1 MLIFI
6 YKNYIVEAIPIF
18 GLRDVATDIHMN
30 TEIRDRLQSYD
41 IADQTISEPATSA
54 AIADL
59 LDAKIIIGGSRAA
72 DTAFTQTLLQVS
84 GFSRLYPASSGD
96 EVMRLLREGIHQDLC
111 DVDLLII
118 DDDLPGFDPHATRL
132 MMDQFDEWRLIPI
145 IMLCRES
152 QWDHAQV
159 LTDLGHGVTSLLYHP
174 LTAESL
180 PPAIMTA
187 LAVKRE
193 RDVSFQNQL
202 NLEDEVANL
211 KVMEARLQFSVSHDD
226 LTGLANRRR
235 LEQAL
240 DLSLTQV
247 RNFMSTSALF
257 YVDLDSFKVL
267 NDAEGHE
274 AGDTLLVQVANS
286 LRRYFRVHDTLVRI
300 GSDEFA
306 VLVDNTSEEAAM
318 KQAEGLRNLFDGYSF
333 EHHGHHYHLSASIG
347 IKLVQPADITTVGE
361 ILSHANQACYTAKK
375 RGRNRVHLYSPEDRE
390 MHTLRH
396 SVEWAPRIRAA
407 LKEGSFLLEFQP
419 IFALDSGEVTHYE
432 CLIRMRGE
440 GGVLYYPKEFI
451 PVAESMGLIHQIDFW
466 VVGKAFDMLRSMP
479 ENISFAINLSGNVFL
494 DENLYQLVQDKLKQT
509 AINPERVVFEITE
522 TSAISNFEQTK
533 RMVTNLRSLGCRF
546 ALDDFGAGFN
556 SYSYLKHFPV
566 DILKID
572 GGFITDLDSD
582 PVDQL
587 LVKSMIDIAHSLGKK
602 TVAEFVE
609 RESTLEL
616 LRGYGVDFVQ
626 GYLVGKPQAEIPDRG

>member
-1 MLIFI
+1 
-6 YKNYIVEAIPIF
+6 
-18 GLRDVATDIHMN
+18 MN
-30 TEIRDRLQSYD
+30 SKIKERLPSLTK
-41 IADQTISEPATSA
+41 ADPTVSEPASSA
-54 AIADL
+54 AAADL
-59 LDAKIIIGGSRAA
+59 LDAKIIIGGSRVAE
-72 DTAFTQTLLQVS
+72 TAFTETLLQVS
-84 GFSRLYPASSGD
+84 GFSRLTTASHGD
-96 EVMRLLREGIHQDLC
+96 QVLQLLREGIYNDVC
-111 DVDLLII
+111 DVDLLIV
-118 DDDLPGFDPHATRL
+118 DDDLPGFDPVATRL

-145 IMLCRES
+145 IRLCKES

-159 LTDLGHGVTSLLYHP
+159 LTDLGHGVTSMLYHP

-193 RDVSFQNQL
+193 RDVSFHKQRD
-202 NLEDEVANL
+202 LEDELANL

-240 DLSLTQV
+240 DLSLSQV

-257 YVDLDSFKVL
+257 YIDLDSFKVL

-274 AGDTLLVQVANS
+274 AGDTLLIQVANT
-286 LRRYFRVHDTLVRI
+286 LRRYFRVNDTLVRI

-306 VLVDNTSEEAAM
+306 VLVDNTDETSIN
-318 KQAEGLRNLFDGYSF
+318 KQAQGLKDLFDGYSF

-347 IKLVQPADITTVGE
+347 IKQIKPDEVTTVGE
-361 ILSHANQACYTAKK
+361 ILSHANQACFTAKK
-375 RGRNRVHLYSPEDRE
+375 RGRNRLHFYNPDDRE

-407 LKEGSFLLEFQP
+407 LRDGSFMLEFQP
-419 IFALDSGEVTHYE
+419 IYALDSGEVNHYE

-440 GGVLYYPKEFI
+440 AGVLYHPKEFI
-451 PVAESMGLIHQIDFW
+451 PVAEAMGLIHQIDFW
-466 VVGKAFDMLRSMP
+466 VVDRAFDLLRGMP
-479 ENISFAINLSGNVFL
+479 EDISFAINLSVNVFL
-494 DENLYQLVQDKLKQT
+494 DENLYQLVAEKLKQT
-509 AINPERVVFEITE
+509 AIDPSRVVFEITE
-522 TSAISNFEQTK
+522 TSAISNYEQTK
-533 RMVTNLRSLGCRF
+533 RMVVNLRALGCRF

-572 GGFITDLDSD
+572 GGFITDLDND

-609 RESTLEL
+609 RQSTLDL
-616 LRGYGVDFVQ
+616 LRSYGVDFVQ
-626 GYLVGKPQAEIPDRG
+626 GYLVGKPQPNIAIKSRPAN

>member
-1 MLIFI
+1 
-6 YKNYIVEAIPIF
+6 
-18 GLRDVATDIHMN
+18 MN
-30 TEIRDRLQSYD
+30 TPIKERLPAIDR
-41 IADQTISEPATSA
+41 AEQTLSEPAFIA
-54 AIADL
+54 AAADL
-59 LDAKIIIGGSRAA
+59 LDAKIIIGGSRPS
-72 DTAFTQTLLQVS
+72 DTVFTETLLQIS
-84 GFSRLYPASSGD
+84 GFTHIYTANTGD
-96 EVMRLLREGIHQDLC
+96 DVNRLLREGIHNDIC
-111 DVDLLII
+111 DVDLII
-118 DDDLPGFDPHATRL
+118 VDDDLPGFDAQGTRL
-132 MMDQFDEWRLIPI
+132 MMDQYDEWRLIPI
-145 IMLCRES
+145 IRLCRES

-193 RDVSFQNQL
+193 RDSSFQQQL
-202 NLEDEVANL
+202 CLEDELANL

-247 RNFMSTSALF
+247 RNFMSSSALF
-257 YVDLDSFKVL
+257 YIDLDSFKVL

-274 AGDTLLVQVANS
+274 AGDTLLVQVANT
-286 LRRYFRVHDTLVRI
+286 LRRYFRVNDTLVRI

-306 VLVDNTSEEAAM
+306 VLVDNTDEESVI
-318 KQAEGLRNLFDGYSF
+318 KQARGLKNVFDGYSF

-347 IKLVQPADITTVGE
+347 VKLIQPDDITTVGE
-361 ILSHANQACYTAKK
+361 LLSHANQACYTAKK
-375 RGRNRVHLYSPEDRE
+375 RGRNRVHFYNPEDRE

-407 LKEGSFLLEFQP
+407 LKQGDFVLEFQP
-419 IFALDSGEVTHYE
+419 IYALDSAEVTHYE

-440 GGVLYYPKEFI
+440 GGLLYYPKEFI
-451 PVAESMGLIHQIDFW
+451 PVAEAMGLIHQIDFW
-466 VVGKAFDMLRSMP
+466 VIERAMDMLRTMP
-479 ENISFAINLSGNVFL
+479 ESISFAINLSGNVFL
-494 DENLYQLVQDKLKQT
+494 DEQLYPLVQQKLIQT
-509 AINPERVVFEITE
+509 GIDPARIVFEITE
-522 TSAISNFEQTK
+522 TSAISNFELTK
-533 RMVTNLRSLGCRF
+533 RMITSLRSLGCRF

-556 SYSYLKHFPV
+556 SYNYLKYFPV

-572 GGFITDLDSD
+572 GGFITDLDND
-582 PVDQL
+582 PVDQM

-626 GYLVGKPQAEIPDRG
+626 GYLVGKPQPKVPDSD

>member
-1 MLIFI
+1 
-6 YKNYIVEAIPIF
+6 
-18 GLRDVATDIHMN
+18 
-30 TEIRDRLQSYD
+30 
-41 IADQTISEPATSA
+41 
-54 AIADL
+54 
-59 LDAKIIIGGSRAA
+59 
-72 DTAFTQTLLQVS
+72 
-84 GFSRLYPASSGD
+84 
-96 EVMRLLREGIHQDLC
+96 
-111 DVDLLII
+111 
-118 DDDLPGFDPHATRL
+118 
-132 MMDQFDEWRLIPI
+132 
-145 IMLCRES
+145 
-152 QWDHAQV
+152 
-159 LTDLGHGVTSLLYHP
+159 
-174 LTAESL
+174 
-180 PPAIMTA
+180 MTA
-187 LAVKRE
+187 LAVKKE
-193 RDVSFQNQL
+193 RDETYRHQL
-202 NLEDEVANL
+202 ELEDELANL

-286 LRRYFRVHDTLVRI
+286 LRRYFRVNDTLVRI

-306 VLVDNTSEEAAM
+306 VLVDNTDKDAAIR
-318 KQAEGLRNLFDGYSF
+318 QAEGLRNMFDGYSF
-333 EHHGHHYHLSASIG
+333 KHHGHHYHLSASIG
-347 IKLVQPADITTVGE
+347 IKLVQPDAVTTVGE
-361 ILSHANQACYTAKK
+361 ILSQANQACYTAKK

-396 SVEWAPRIRAA
+396 SVEWAPRIREA
-407 LKEGSFLLEFQP
+407 LKQENFILEFQP
-419 IFALDSGEVTHYE
+419 IFALESGQVTHYE

-440 GGVLYYPKEFI
+440 GGILYYPKEFI
-451 PVAESMGLIHQIDFW
+451 PVAEAMGLIHQIDFW
-466 VVGKAFDMLRSMP
+466 VVAKAFDLICNMP
-479 ENISFAINLSGNVFL
+479 EKISFAINLSGNVFL
-494 DENLYQLVQDKLKQT
+494 DENLYQLVQRKLEQT
-509 AINPERVVFEITE
+509 QIDPERIVFEITE

-533 RMVTNLRSLGCRF
+533 KMVASLRSLGCRF

-572 GGFITDLDSD
+572 GGFITDLDNDS
-582 PVDQL
+582 VDQL

-609 RESTLEL
+609 RESTLDL
-616 LRGYGVDFVQ
+616 LKGYGVDFVQ
-626 GYLVGKPQAEIPDRG
+626 GYLIGKPQADIP

>member
-1 MLIFI
+1 MS
-6 YKNYIVEAIPIF
+6 
-18 GLRDVATDIHMN
+18 
-30 TEIRDRLQSYD
+30 TEIRDSLAYSTMPN
-41 IADQTISEPATSA
+41 QTISDPASVEAVT
-54 AIADL
+54 DL
-59 LDAKIIIGGSRAA
+59 LDAKIIIGGTDPAE
-72 DTAFTQTLLQVS
+72 TAFTETLLEVS
-84 GFSRLYPASSGD
+84 GFRHIQTATSLEG
-96 EVMRLLREGIHQDLC
+96 VMQLLRQGIANDLC
-111 DVDLLII
+111 DIDLLIL
-118 DDDLPGFDPHATRL
+118 DKELPDLNLQDLRL
-132 MMDQFDEWRLIPI
+132 IMDQFDEWRLIPI
-145 IMLCRES
+145 ISLCQES

-159 LTDLGHGVTSLLYHP
+159 LTDLGHGVTSMLYHP

-187 LAVKRE
+187 LAVKKE
-193 RDVSFQNQL
+193 RDTTHRQQL
-202 NLEDEVANL
+202 DLEDELANL

-257 YVDLDSFKVL
+257 YIDLDSFKVL

-274 AGDTLLVQVANS
+274 AGDKLLVQVANS
-286 LRRYFRVHDTLVRI
+286 LRRYFRVNDTLVRI

-306 VLVDNTSEEAAM
+306 VLVDNTDKKTATE
-318 KQAEGLRNLFDGYSF
+318 QAEGLRNLFDGYSF
-333 EHHGHHYHLSASIG
+333 EHHGHHYHLSSSIG
-347 IKLVQPADITTVGE
+347 IKIIQKQDATTVGDV
-361 ILSHANQACYTAKK
+361 LSHANQACYTAKK
-375 RGRNRVHLYSPEDRE
+375 RGRNRVHIYSPEDRE

-407 LKEGSFLLEFQP
+407 LKEEHFLLEFQP
-419 IFALDSGEVTHYE
+419 IFALDTEKITHYE

-451 PVAESMGLIHQIDFW
+451 PVAEAMGLIHQIDFW
-466 VVGKAFDMLRSMP
+466 VVGKAFDLISSMP
-479 ENISFAINLSGNVFL
+479 KSISFAINLSGNVFL
-494 DENLYQLVQDKLKQT
+494 DENFYRLVQDKLKETQVD
-509 AINPERVVFEITE
+509 PERIVFEITE

-572 GGFITDLDSD
+572 GGFITNLDND

-609 RESTLEL
+609 RESTLAL
-616 LRGYGVDFVQ
+616 LRDFGVDFVQ
-626 GYLVGKPQAEIPDRG
+626 GFLVGKPQNHIPNSD

>member
-1 MLIFI
+1 
-6 YKNYIVEAIPIF
+6 
-18 GLRDVATDIHMN
+18 MN
-30 TEIRDRLQSYD
+30 TEIRDSL
-41 IADQTISEPATSA
+41 ALATAPNQTISDPASA
-54 AIADL
+54 EAVSDL
-59 LDAKIIIGGSRAA
+59 LDAKILIGGTALA
-72 DTAFTQTLLQVS
+72 ETAFTKTLLEVS
-84 GFSRLYPASSGD
+84 GFSHIQTTSSLEG
-96 EVMRLLREGIHQDLC
+96 VMQLLRQGITNDIC
-111 DVDLLII
+111 DIDLLIL
-118 DDDLPGFDPHATRL
+118 DKDMPDLNLQDLRL
-132 MMDQFDEWRLIPI
+132 VMDQFDEWRLIPI
-145 IMLCRES
+145 ICLCKES

-159 LTDLGHGVTSLLYHP
+159 LTDLGHGVTSMLYHP

-193 RDVSFQNQL
+193 RDSSYRQQL
-202 NLEDEVANL
+202 DLEDELANL

-240 DLSLTQV
+240 ELSLTQV

-257 YVDLDSFKVL
+257 YIDLDSFKVL

-286 LRRYFRVHDTLVRI
+286 LRRYFRVNDTLVRI

-306 VLVDNTSEEAAM
+306 VLVDNTDKKMAIQ
-318 KQAEGLRNLFDGYSF
+318 QAEGLRNLFDGYSF
-333 EHHGHHYHLSASIG
+333 EHHGQHYHLSASIG
-347 IKLVQPADITTVGE
+347 IKLVQRQDATTVGE
-361 ILSHANQACYTAKK
+361 VLSHGNQACYTAKK

-407 LKEGSFLLEFQP
+407 LKEENFLLEFQP
-419 IFALDSGEVTHYE
+419 IFALDAGAITHYE
-432 CLIRMRGE
+432 CLIRMRGD

-451 PVAESMGLIHQIDFW
+451 PVAEAMGLIHQIDFW
-466 VVGKAFDMLRSMP
+466 VVAKAFDLLRTMP
-479 ENISFAINLSGNVFL
+479 DSISFAVNLSGNVFL
-494 DENLYQLVQDKLKQT
+494 DENLYHLVQEKLKET
-509 AINPERVVFEITE
+509 DIDPGRIVFEITE

-572 GGFITDLDSD
+572 GGFITDLDND

-609 RESTLEL
+609 RESTLTL
-616 LRGYGVDFVQ
+616 LKSYGVDFVQ
-626 GYLVGKPQAEIPDRG
+626 GYLVGKPQSNIPDQD

>member
-1 MLIFI
+1 M
-6 YKNYIVEAIPIF
+6 K
-18 GLRDVATDIHMN
+18 
-30 TEIRDRLQSYD
+30 TEIKDRLPLRPG
-41 IADQTISEPATSA
+41 ADLSDSDPASTA
-54 AIADL
+54 AVADL

-72 DTAFTQTLLQVS
+72 DTAFTKTLLQVS
-84 GFSRLYPASSGD
+84 GFSQIDTAADGD
-96 EVMRLLREGIHQDLC
+96 GVLQMLRQGIHDDRC
-111 DVDLLII
+111 DVDLLIV
-118 DDDLPGFDPHATRL
+118 DDDLPGFDAEATRL

-145 IMLCRES
+145 IRLCRES
-152 QWDHAQV
+152 HWDHAQV

-174 LTAESL
+174 MTAESL

-193 RDVSFQNQL
+193 RDVSFQHQL
-202 NLEDEVANL
+202 QLEDELANL

-235 LEQAL
+235 LEQSL

-257 YVDLDSFKVL
+257 YIDLDSFKVL

-274 AGDTLLVQVANS
+274 AGDNLLVQVANT
-286 LRRYFRVHDTLVRI
+286 LRRFFRVNDTLVRI

-306 VLVDNTSEEAAM
+306 VLVDNTDETTVH
-318 KQAEGLRNLFDGYSF
+318 KLAEGLKNLFDGYSF
-333 EHHGHHYHLSASIG
+333 EHHGHHYHLSASVGVKVITQG
-347 IKLVQPADITTVGE
+347 EITTVGE

-375 RGRNRVHLYSPEDRE
+375 RGRNRVHFYNPEDRE

-396 SVEWAPRIRAA
+396 SVQWAPRIRAA
-407 LKEGSFLLEFQP
+407 LKEGHFLLEFQP
-419 IFALDSGEVTHYE
+419 IFALESAEVTHYE
-432 CLIRMRGE
+432 CLLRMRGE

-451 PVAESMGLIHQIDFW
+451 PVAEAMGLIHQIDFW
-466 VVGKAFDMLRSMP
+466 VVDHALDLLRTMP
-479 ENISFAINLSGNVFL
+479 EHIAFAINLSGNVFL
-494 DENLYQLVQDKLKQT
+494 DEKLYPLVQNKLKQT
-509 AINPERVVFEITE
+509 GIDPERVVFEITE
-522 TSAISNFEQTK
+522 TSAISNFELTK
-533 RMVTNLRSLGCRF
+533 RMVTSLRSLGCRF

-609 RESTLEL
+609 RESTMEL

-626 GYLVGKPQAEIPDRG
+626 GYLVGKPQPDISPGKIKN

>member
-1 MLIFI
+1 
-6 YKNYIVEAIPIF
+6 
-18 GLRDVATDIHMN
+18 MN
-30 TEIRDRLQSYD
+30 SKIKERLPSLTK
-41 IADQTISEPATSA
+41 ADPTVSEPASSA
-54 AIADL
+54 AAADL
-59 LDAKIIIGGSRAA
+59 LDAKIIIGGSRVAE
-72 DTAFTQTLLQVS
+72 TAFTETLLQVS
-84 GFSRLYPASSGD
+84 GFSRLTTASHGD
-96 EVMRLLREGIHQDLC
+96 QVLQLLREGIYNDVC
-111 DVDLLII
+111 DVDLLIV
-118 DDDLPGFDPHATRL
+118 DDDLPGFDPVATRL

-145 IMLCRES
+145 IRLCKES

-159 LTDLGHGVTSLLYHP
+159 LTDLGHGVTSMLYHP

-193 RDVSFQNQL
+193 RDVSFHKQRD
-202 NLEDEVANL
+202 LEDELANL

-235 LEQAL
+235 LEQSL
-240 DLSLTQV
+240 DLSLSQV

-257 YVDLDSFKVL
+257 YIDLDSFKVL

-274 AGDTLLVQVANS
+274 AGDTLLIQVANT
-286 LRRYFRVHDTLVRI
+286 LRRYFRVNDTLVRI

-306 VLVDNTSEEAAM
+306 VLVDNTDETSIN
-318 KQAEGLRNLFDGYSF
+318 KQAQGLKDLFDGYSF

-347 IKLVQPADITTVGE
+347 IKQIKPDEVTTVGE
-361 ILSHANQACYTAKK
+361 ILSHANQACFTAKK
-375 RGRNRVHLYSPEDRE
+375 RGRNRLHFYNPDDRE

-407 LKEGSFLLEFQP
+407 LRDGSFMLEFQP
-419 IFALDSGEVTHYE
+419 IYALDSGEVNHYE

-440 GGVLYYPKEFI
+440 AGVLYHPKEFI
-451 PVAESMGLIHQIDFW
+451 PVAEAMGLIHQIDFW
-466 VVGKAFDMLRSMP
+466 VVDRAFDLLRGMP
-479 ENISFAINLSGNVFL
+479 EDISFAINLSVNVFL
-494 DENLYQLVQDKLKQT
+494 DENLYQLVAEKLKQT
-509 AINPERVVFEITE
+509 AIDPSRVVFEITE
-522 TSAISNFEQTK
+522 TSAISNYEQTK
-533 RMVTNLRSLGCRF
+533 RMVVNLRALGCRF

-572 GGFITDLDSD
+572 GGFITDLDND

-609 RESTLEL
+609 RQSTLDL
-616 LRGYGVDFVQ
+616 LRSYGVDFVQ
-626 GYLVGKPQAEIPDRG
+626 GYLVGKPQPNIAIKSRPAN

>member
-1 MLIFI
+1 
-6 YKNYIVEAIPIF
+6 
-18 GLRDVATDIHMN
+18 MN
-30 TEIRDRLQSYD
+30 TEIRDSLVLTT
-41 IADQTISEPATSA
+41 APNQTISDPASA
-54 AIADL
+54 EAVSDL
-59 LDAKIIIGGSRAA
+59 LDAKIIIGGTELAE
-72 DTAFTQTLLQVS
+72 TAFTKTLLEVS
-84 GFSRLYPASSGD
+84 GFSHIQSTSSLDG
-96 EVMRLLREGIHQDLC
+96 VMQLLRQGIANDIC
-111 DVDLLII
+111 DIDLLIL
-118 DDDLPGFDPHATRL
+118 DKDMPDLNLQDLRL
-132 MMDQFDEWRLIPI
+132 VMDQFDEWRLIPI
-145 IMLCRES
+145 ICLCKES

-159 LTDLGHGVTSLLYHP
+159 LTDLGHGVTSMLYHP

-193 RDVSFQNQL
+193 RDISYRQQL
-202 NLEDEVANL
+202 DLEDELANL

-257 YVDLDSFKVL
+257 YIDLDSFKVL

-286 LRRYFRVHDTLVRI
+286 LRRYFRVNDTLVRI

-306 VLVDNTSEEAAM
+306 VLVDNTDKKTATE
-318 KQAEGLRNLFDGYSF
+318 QAEGLRNLFDGYSF

-347 IKLVQPADITTVGE
+347 MKLIQRQEATTVGE

-375 RGRNRVHLYSPEDRE
+375 RGRNRVHMYSPEDRE

-407 LKEGSFLLEFQP
+407 LKEENFLLEFQP
-419 IFALDSGEVTHYE
+419 IFALDTGAITHYE

-451 PVAESMGLIHQIDFW
+451 PVAEAMGLIHQIDFW
-466 VVGKAFDMLRSMP
+466 VVAKAFDLLRSMP
-479 ENISFAINLSGNVFL
+479 SSISFAINLSGNVFL
-494 DENLYQLVQDKLKQT
+494 DENLYRLVQDKLKDT
-509 AINPERVVFEITE
+509 EIDPARIVFEITE

-572 GGFITDLDSD
+572 GGFITDLDND

-609 RESTLEL
+609 RESTLNL
-616 LRGYGVDFVQ
+616 LKGYGVDFVQ
-626 GYLVGKPQAEIPDRG
+626 GYLVGKPQSNIPDKD

>member
-1 MLIFI
+1 
-6 YKNYIVEAIPIF
+6 
-18 GLRDVATDIHMN
+18 MN
-30 TEIRDRLQSYD
+30 SKIKERLPSLTK
-41 IADQTISEPATSA
+41 ADQTVSEPASSA
-54 AIADL
+54 AAADL
-59 LDAKIIIGGSRAA
+59 LDAKIIIGGSRVAE
-72 DTAFTQTLLQVS
+72 TAFTETLLQVS
-84 GFSRLYPASSGD
+84 GFSRLTTASHGD
-96 EVMRLLREGIHQDLC
+96 QVLQLLREGIYNDVC
-111 DVDLLII
+111 DVDLLIV
-118 DDDLPGFDPHATRL
+118 DDDLPGFDPVATRL

-145 IMLCRES
+145 IRLCKES

-159 LTDLGHGVTSLLYHP
+159 LTDLGHGVTSMLYHP

-193 RDVSFQNQL
+193 RDVSFHKQRD
-202 NLEDEVANL
+202 LEDELANL

-240 DLSLTQV
+240 DLSLSQV

-257 YVDLDSFKVL
+257 YIDLDSFKVL

-274 AGDTLLVQVANS
+274 AGDTLLIQVANT
-286 LRRYFRVHDTLVRI
+286 LRRYFRVNDTLVRI

-306 VLVDNTSEEAAM
+306 VLVDNTDETSIN
-318 KQAEGLRNLFDGYSF
+318 KQAQGLKDLFDGYSF

-347 IKLVQPADITTVGE
+347 IKQIKPDEVTTVGE
-361 ILSHANQACYTAKK
+361 ILSHANQACFTAKK
-375 RGRNRVHLYSPEDRE
+375 RGRNRLHFYNPDDRE

-407 LKEGSFLLEFQP
+407 LRDGSFMLEFQP
-419 IFALDSGEVTHYE
+419 IYALDSGEVNHYE

-440 GGVLYYPKEFI
+440 AGVLYHPKEFI
-451 PVAESMGLIHQIDFW
+451 PVAEAMGLIHQIDFW
-466 VVGKAFDMLRSMP
+466 VVDRAFDLLRGMP
-479 ENISFAINLSGNVFL
+479 EDISFAINLSVNVFL
-494 DENLYQLVQDKLKQT
+494 DENLYQLVAEKLKQT
-509 AINPERVVFEITE
+509 AIDPSRVVFEITE
-522 TSAISNFEQTK
+522 TSAISNYEKTK
-533 RMVTNLRSLGCRF
+533 RMVVNLRALGCRF

-572 GGFITDLDSD
+572 GGFITDLDND

-609 RESTLEL
+609 RQSTLDL
-616 LRGYGVDFVQ
+616 LRSYGVDFVQ
-626 GYLVGKPQAEIPDRG
+626 GYLVGKPQPNIAIKSRPAN

>member
-1 MLIFI
+1 
-6 YKNYIVEAIPIF
+6 
-18 GLRDVATDIHMN
+18 MN
-30 TEIRDRLQSYD
+30 TKIRDSL
-41 IADQTISEPATSA
+41 ALTTAPNQTISDPASTEAVS
-54 AIADL
+54 DL
-59 LDAKIIIGGSRAA
+59 LDAKIIIGGTAPA
-72 DTAFTQTLLQVS
+72 ETAFTKTLLEVS
-84 GFSRLYPASSGD
+84 GFSHIQTTTSLDGLMQL
-96 EVMRLLREGIHQDLC
+96 MRQGIANDIC
-111 DVDLLII
+111 DIDLLIL
-118 DDDLPGFDPHATRL
+118 DKDMPDLNLQDLRL
-132 MMDQFDEWRLIPI
+132 VMDQFDEWRLIPI
-145 IMLCRES
+145 ICLCKES

-159 LTDLGHGVTSLLYHP
+159 LTDLGHGVTSMLYHP

-193 RDVSFQNQL
+193 RDISYRQQL
-202 NLEDEVANL
+202 DLEDELANL

-240 DLSLTQV
+240 ELSLTQV

-257 YVDLDSFKVL
+257 YIDLDSFKVL

-286 LRRYFRVHDTLVRI
+286 LRRYFRVNDTLVRI

-306 VLVDNTSEEAAM
+306 VLVDNTDKKMAIQ
-318 KQAEGLRNLFDGYSF
+318 QAEGLRNLFDGYSF

-347 IKLVQPADITTVGE
+347 IKLIQRQDATTVGE
-361 ILSHANQACYTAKK
+361 VLSHANQACYTAKK
-375 RGRNRVHLYSPEDRE
+375 RGRNRVHLYSPEDQE

-407 LKEGSFLLEFQP
+407 LKEENFLLEFQP
-419 IFALDSGEVTHYE
+419 IFALDSGAITHYE
-432 CLIRMRGE
+432 CLIRMRGD

-451 PVAESMGLIHQIDFW
+451 PVAEAMGLIHQIDFW
-466 VVGKAFDMLRSMP
+466 VVAKAFDLLCGMP
-479 ENISFAINLSGNVFL
+479 DSISFAVNLSGNVFL
-494 DENLYQLVQDKLKQT
+494 DENLYRLIQQKLKET
-509 AINPERVVFEITE
+509 EIDPERIVFEITE

-572 GGFITDLDSD
+572 GGFITDLDND

-609 RESTLEL
+609 RESTLNL
-616 LRGYGVDFVQ
+616 LKGYGVDFVQ
-626 GYLVGKPQAEIPDRG
+626 GYLVGKPQSIIPDKD

>member
-1 MLIFI
+1 
-6 YKNYIVEAIPIF
+6 
-18 GLRDVATDIHMN
+18 MN
-30 TEIRDRLQSYD
+30 SKIKERLPSLTK
-41 IADQTISEPATSA
+41 ADQTVSEPASSA
-54 AIADL
+54 AAADL
-59 LDAKIIIGGSRAA
+59 LDAKIIIGGSRIAE
-72 DTAFTQTLLQVS
+72 TAFTETLLQVS
-84 GFSRLYPASSGD
+84 GFSRLTTASHGD
-96 EVMRLLREGIHQDLC
+96 GVLQLLREGIYNDVC
-111 DVDLLII
+111 DVDLLIV
-118 DDDLPGFDPHATRL
+118 DDDLPGFDPVATRL

-145 IMLCRES
+145 IRLCKES

-159 LTDLGHGVTSLLYHP
+159 LTDLGHGVTSMLYHP

-193 RDVSFQNQL
+193 RDVSFHKQRD
-202 NLEDEVANL
+202 LEDELANL

-240 DLSLTQV
+240 DLSLSQV

-257 YVDLDSFKVL
+257 YIDLDSFKVL

-274 AGDTLLVQVANS
+274 AGDTLLIQVANT
-286 LRRYFRVHDTLVRI
+286 LRRYFRVNDTLVRI

-306 VLVDNTSEEAAM
+306 VLVDNTDETAIN
-318 KQAEGLRNLFDGYSF
+318 KQAQGLRDLFDGYSF

-347 IKLVQPADITTVGE
+347 IKQIKPDEVSTVGE

-375 RGRNRVHLYSPEDRE
+375 RGRNRLHFYNPDDRE

-407 LKEGSFLLEFQP
+407 LRDGSFMLEFQP
-419 IFALDSGEVTHYE
+419 IYALDSGEVNHYE

-440 GGVLYYPKEFI
+440 GGVLYHPKEFI
-451 PVAESMGLIHQIDFW
+451 PVAEAMGLIHQIDFW
-466 VVGKAFDMLRSMP
+466 VVDRAFDLLRGMP
-479 ENISFAINLSGNVFL
+479 EDISFAINLSGNVFL
-494 DENLYQLVQDKLKQT
+494 DENLYQLVAEKLKQT
-509 AINPERVVFEITE
+509 AIDPSRVVFEITE
-522 TSAISNFEQTK
+522 TSAISNYEQTK
-533 RMVTNLRSLGCRF
+533 RMVVNLRALGCRF

-572 GGFITDLDSD
+572 GGFITDLDND

-609 RESTLEL
+609 RQSTMDL
-616 LRGYGVDFVQ
+616 LRSYGVDFVQ
-626 GYLVGKPQAEIPDRG
+626 GYLVGKPQPNIATRPRPKT

>member
-1 MLIFI
+1 
-6 YKNYIVEAIPIF
+6 
-18 GLRDVATDIHMN
+18 MN
-30 TEIRDRLQSYD
+30 TEIKDRLPLRPE
-41 IADQTISEPATSA
+41 ADLSNSEPVSTA
-54 AIADL
+54 AVADL

-84 GFSRLYPASSGD
+84 GFKTILTATDGD
-96 EVMRLLREGIHQDLC
+96 SVLELLRQGIHNDLC
-111 DVDLLII
+111 DIDLLIV
-118 DDDLPGFDPHATRL
+118 DDDLPGFDAEATRL

-145 IMLCRES
+145 IRLCRES

-159 LTDLGHGVTSLLYHP
+159 LTDLGHGVTSMLYHP
-174 LTAESL
+174 MTAESL

-193 RDVSFQNQL
+193 RDVSFQHQL
-202 NLEDEVANL
+202 QLEDELANL

-235 LEQAL
+235 LEQSL

-257 YVDLDSFKVL
+257 YIDLDSFKVL

-274 AGDTLLVQVANS
+274 AGDNLLVQVANT
-286 LRRYFRVHDTLVRI
+286 LRRYFRVNDTLVRI

-306 VLVDNTSEEAAM
+306 VLVDNTDETTVH
-318 KQAEGLRNLFDGYSF
+318 KQAEGLKNLFDGYSF
-333 EHHGHHYHLSASIG
+333 EHHGHHYHLSASVGVKI
-347 IKLVQPADITTVGE
+347 IKHGEITTVGE

-375 RGRNRVHLYSPEDRE
+375 RGRNRVHFYNPEDRE

-407 LKEGSFLLEFQP
+407 LKEGHFLLEFQP
-419 IFALDSGEVTHYE
+419 IFALDSAEVTHYE
-432 CLIRMRGE
+432 CLLRMRGE

-451 PVAESMGLIHQIDFW
+451 PVAEAMGLIHQVDFW
-466 VVGKAFDMLRSMP
+466 VVDHALDLLCSMP
-479 ENISFAINLSGNVFL
+479 ENIAFAINLSGNVFL
-494 DENLYQLVQDKLKQT
+494 DEKLYPLVQNKLKQT
-509 AINPERVVFEITE
+509 GIDPERVVFEITE
-522 TSAISNFEQTK
+522 TSAISNFEMTK
-533 RMVTNLRSLGCRF
+533 RMVTSLRSLGCRF

-572 GGFITDLDSD
+572 GGFITDLDND

-626 GYLVGKPQAEIPDRG
+626 GYLVGKPQSGINTAKK

>member
-1 MLIFI
+1 
-6 YKNYIVEAIPIF
+6 
-18 GLRDVATDIHMN
+18 MN
-30 TEIRDRLQSYD
+30 TEIKDRLPLRPEADLSYSKPVS
-41 IADQTISEPATSA
+41 TA
-54 AIADL
+54 AVADL

-84 GFSRLYPASSGD
+84 GFKTILTAADGD
-96 EVMRLLREGIHQDLC
+96 SVLELLRQGIYNDIC
-111 DVDLLII
+111 DIDLLIV
-118 DDDLPGFDPHATRL
+118 DDDLPGFDAEATRL

-145 IMLCRES
+145 IRLCRES
-152 QWDHAQV
+152 KWDHAQV
-159 LTDLGHGVTSLLYHP
+159 LTDLGHGVTSMLYHP
-174 LTAESL
+174 MTAESL

-193 RDVSFQNQL
+193 RDVSFQHQL
-202 NLEDEVANL
+202 QLEDELANL

-235 LEQAL
+235 LEQSL

-257 YVDLDSFKVL
+257 YIDLDSFKVL

-274 AGDTLLVQVANS
+274 AGDNLLVQVSNT
-286 LRRYFRVHDTLVRI
+286 LRRYFRVNDTLVRI

-306 VLVDNTSEEAAM
+306 VLVDNTDEVTVQ
-318 KQAEGLRNLFDGYSF
+318 KQAEGLKNLFDGYSF
-333 EHHGHHYHLSASIG
+333 EHHGHHYHLSASVGVKI
-347 IKLVQPADITTVGE
+347 IKHGEITTVGE

-375 RGRNRVHLYSPEDRE
+375 RGRNRVHFYNPEDRE

-407 LKEGSFLLEFQP
+407 LKEGLFLLEFQP
-419 IFALDSGEVTHYE
+419 IFALDSAEVTHYE
-432 CLIRMRGE
+432 CLLRMRGE

-451 PVAESMGLIHQIDFW
+451 PVAEAMGLIHQVDFW
-466 VVGKAFDMLRSMP
+466 VVDHALDLLRSMP
-479 ENISFAINLSGNVFL
+479 EHIAFAINLSGNVFL
-494 DENLYQLVQDKLKQT
+494 DEKLYPLVQNKLKQT
-509 AINPERVVFEITE
+509 GIDPERVVFEITE
-522 TSAISNFEQTK
+522 TSAISNFEMTK
-533 RMVTNLRSLGCRF
+533 RMVTSLRSLGCRF

-572 GGFITDLDSD
+572 GGFITDLDND

-626 GYLVGKPQAEIPDRG
+626 GYLVGKPQPGINTAKK